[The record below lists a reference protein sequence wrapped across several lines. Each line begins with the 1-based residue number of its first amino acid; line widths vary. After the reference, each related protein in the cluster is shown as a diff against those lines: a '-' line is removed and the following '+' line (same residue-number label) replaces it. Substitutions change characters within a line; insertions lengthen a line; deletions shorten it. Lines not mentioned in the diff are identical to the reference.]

1 LLTSGEVVVQALS
14 LDLALA
20 LALALA
26 LDPEPPILDYIS
38 LPSAIRQTAAAG
50 GTEVGEAV
58 DVVEEVVRT
67 HYS

>member
-14 LDLALA
+14 LDLALV
-20 LALALA
+20 LA

-38 LPSAIRQTAAAG
+38 LPSAIHQTAAAE
-50 GTEVGEAV
+50 GTEVEEAV